1 MRETVLAL
9 DFGGTKLAVG
19 LADAATGRWVTIERT
34 ATPSNAA
41 ASLAAIS
48 TIAQRQVREADA
60 RVLAIGVS
68 FGGHVDSKAGTV
80 RRSMQVAGWEGVPL
94 ARILSDQFDA
104 PTDVVND
111 GTAGALGEWRFGAGR
126 ACSDVVYITVS
137 TGVGG
142 GLVLDGRPYDGS
154 TGLAAEF
161 GHLPIAGST
170 APCTCGSLGC
180 AEAVAAGPAIA
191 AEAVRRIDAGETS
204 SLSGLGLELTA
215 RDVSDH
221 ARKGDRLAREVLAGA
236 GTAIGQI
243 ASNLVTC
250 FDPQAVIVGGGV
262 ARAAEPFWSSLRT
275 AFDGPLREE
284 RWVKVSPADHIDEA
298 PLYGAL
304 SLGLSSATRNAAV
317 SQ

>member
-1 MRETVLAL
+1 MTESVLAL

-19 LADAATGRWVTIERT
+19 VADARTGDWVKIERT

-48 TIAQRQVREADA
+48 AIAQRQIREADA

-80 RRSMQVAGWEGVPL
+80 RRSMQVPGWEGVPL

-104 PTDVVND
+104 PTHVVND

-180 AEAVAAGPAIA
+180 AEAVASGPAIA
-191 AEAVRRIDAGETS
+191 AAAVRRMEAGESS
-204 SLSGLGLELTA
+204 SLSEIDGPITA

-221 ARKGDRLAREVLAGA
+221 ARQGDRVARAVLADA
-236 GTAIGQI
+236 GSAVGKI

-262 ARAAEPFWSSLRT
+262 ARAAEPFWSSLRS

-304 SLGLSSATRNAAV
+304 SLALSSATRNAVVA
-317 SQ
+317 Q